1 MYLFYK
7 FGNEIQTLHVTDQL
21 DIYIYIY
28 IYMLETEKMSA
39 DRGEKL
45 FLEPERAASLCG
57 TYTAN

>member
-1 MYLFYK
+1 
-7 FGNEIQTLHVTDQL
+7 
-21 DIYIYIY
+21 
-28 IYMLETEKMSA
+28 MLETEKMSA